1 MKKRSA
7 YLLPVVLALLA
18 AGTPL
23 CAQELIIHMPRGG
36 NYMHY
41 IVQNGDTVYVE
52 TLRPSYSFARSRKR
66 SRNWRDEYR
75 LLHNFGKVYPYALEA
90 GRLIVEVDSTIAG
103 DELRRGKKEKYIAS
117 IQDQLLDAYEPVLR
131 EMTVSQGKLL
141 IRLIDRETGIT
152 PYDLIKNYKSG
163 AAAAFWQGIAKMFD
177 GDLKRGYDPEGID
190 RPTEELVEKWNSGE
204 YDALYWSVFGKMPE
218 KVIAKRVETH
228 SPKAAAREKKSIFRK
243 KNKA

>member
-1 MKKRSA
+1 MRRLAA
-7 YLLPVVLALLA
+7 YVFCAVALLA
-18 AGTPL
+18 TAATSAG
-23 CAQELIIHMPRGG
+23 QELLTRMPRGG

-41 IVQNGDTVYVE
+41 IISNGDTVYVE
-52 TLRPSYSFARSRKR
+52 TLRPAYSFARGRNR
-66 SRNWRDEYR
+66 GRNWRDEYR

-90 GRLIVEVDSTIAG
+90 GRLIAEVDSTIAADG
-103 DELRRGKKEKYIAS
+103 LRRGKKDKYIS
-117 IQDQLLDAYEPVLR
+117 TIQDGLLTAYEPVLR

-177 GDLKRGYDPEGID
+177 GDLKRAYEPDGLDKA
-190 RPTEELVEKWNSGE
+190 TEELVRKWETGE

-218 KVIAKRVETH
+218 KVIAKRIDAK
-228 SPKAAAREKKSIFRK
+228 SPKAAKKTSKRK
-243 KNKA
+243 PRKG